1 MKRMLGVLLFFLW
14 LPWIPQTIFKTHP
27 MCLPKISKLG
37 GFHGRVVSMDWF
49 SRENLPES
57 PMIFMGKSTVSGL
70 DFPNKTNPLIV
81 R

>member
-1 MKRMLGVLLFFLW
+1 
-14 LPWIPQTIFKTHP
+14 

-57 PMIFMGKSTVSGL
+57 PMIFMGKSRVSGV